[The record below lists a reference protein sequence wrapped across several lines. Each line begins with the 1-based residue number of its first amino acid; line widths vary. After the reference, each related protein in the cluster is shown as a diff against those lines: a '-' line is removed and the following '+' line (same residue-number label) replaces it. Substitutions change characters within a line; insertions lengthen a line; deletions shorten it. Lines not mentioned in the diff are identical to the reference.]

1 MNKIKLRDY
10 QKDAID
16 NIEANIAFGETN
28 LILKAQTSFGKSITL
43 AGLCERFKHQKIVII
58 VNIEPLIDQI
68 AFFLK
73 ELNIDYSILKAGR
86 ESEFNSDSQV
96 KLVMAQ
102 TLYARLDKIN
112 IQADM
117 VVRDECFTPD
127 VEILTEKGFIRF
139 DKLKNEKVAQFNSTS
154 NNISFIEPIR
164 KIQYKYEGEI
174 YNISTRD
181 SIDVSV
187 TPNHDFL
194 INNKKVKTKDIVYSN
209 EYKINVA
216 GYGIGESKKLTQ
228 YEKLAIAFQADG
240 SLHHEYI
247 DNEKISPSIESRIG
261 FIPKKGQCSILFSFS
276 KERKI
281 KQLIADFKSLNIK
294 ELKKQYSKRK
304 NTKPRRRFI
313 ISQVD
318 RNKISKKLSDIFD
331 LKDFSVKK
339 ARDFIEY
346 MVIWDGHINSKA
358 NYYYSSAIKEN
369 ADFIQAV
376 AILAGYK
383 AKISVQVDNRKKSY
397 SDIYRVFI
405 SKNKNQ
411 ITTQCIK
418 NNINTEHY
426 SGDIYCVEVPD
437 SNIIVRKNGKAIVI
451 GNCHRE
457 YNQKRTNELLK
468 HLEPEV
474 IVGLTATPYDQTG
487 YKLAGSTIVNTVD
500 TEWLTKNG
508 YLSPIKYYIPKWS
521 ETLDY
526 SLVTKSGND
535 YVLDELDEILTSEK
549 NMPKILKAMNDMK
562 CKNKK
567 ALVFCT
573 TIEQCSKI
581 TDMLV
586 KDGYLAKAYHSK
598 NKKKDNEEILKAFTN
613 NTTYKQ
619 IDYDKT
625 LFEGED
631 EPEEYVKCLV
641 SVSKLTT
648 GFSVNDI
655 DIGVSLRS
663 TQIRSLFEQ
672 IAGRIRRTSNSLD
685 DILNKHADITN
696 SNDKLAL
703 VCSVYNEKKQI
714 EKQLKEKNI
723 LNVDVFEFGSEPQNY
738 NFMEYNVRPN
748 KTHGEYLDLAQNV
761 KTHGFPE
768 EEYNPPERTGI
779 TEIDK
784 KALQETLDGISLDK
798 IAVTIDSDK
807 PEEITRANYNMKI
820 QQIEKDS
827 RRLTNLTLKELYNKL
842 EVSTDPVVLISIT
855 AVLLDKI
862 KCSDGFIN
870 KFNKECRG
878 YISNKGKEVKDFL
891 NPNTIGW
898 IAQDWINALD
908 KEDSFYKNKYI
919 KALRTRCKNTVKD
932 SGSIYALK
940 YFIQFLLEKDELEK
954 QIQEEPKSNIT
965 YTIEDSNG
973 IEIEIDEDE
982 IPF

>member
-1 MNKIKLRDY
+1 MSEIRLRDY
-10 QKDAID
+10 QNDAID

-43 AGLCERFKHQKIVII
+43 AGLCERFKHKKIVII

-73 ELNIDYSILKAGR
+73 KLNIDYSILKAGR
-86 ESEFNSDSQV
+86 ESEFNRNSKV

-102 TLYARLDKIN
+102 TLYARLDKMN
-112 IQADM
+112 IKA
-117 VVRDECFTPD
+117 
-127 VEILTEKGFIRF
+127 
-139 DKLKNEKVAQFNSTS
+139 
-154 NNISFIEPIR
+154 
-164 KIQYKYEGEI
+164 
-174 YNISTRD
+174 
-181 SIDVSV
+181 
-187 TPNHDFL
+187 
-194 INNKKVKTKDIVYSN
+194 DIVC
-209 EYKINVA
+209 
-216 GYGIGESKKLTQ
+216 
-228 YEKLAIAFQADG
+228 
-240 SLHHEYI
+240 I
-247 DNEKISPSIESRIG
+247 D
-261 FIPKKGQCSILFSFS
+261 
-276 KERKI
+276 ER
-281 KQLIADFKSLNIK
+281 
-294 ELKKQYSKRK
+294 
-304 NTKPRRRFI
+304 
-313 ISQVD
+313 
-318 RNKISKKLSDIFD
+318 
-331 LKDFSVKK
+331 
-339 ARDFIEY
+339 
-346 MVIWDGHINSKA
+346 
-358 NYYYSSAIKEN
+358 
-369 ADFIQAV
+369 
-376 AILAGYK
+376 
-383 AKISVQVDNRKKSY
+383 
-397 SDIYRVFI
+397 
-405 SKNKNQ
+405 
-411 ITTQCIK
+411 
-418 NNINTEHY
+418 
-426 SGDIYCVEVPD
+426 
-437 SNIIVRKNGKAIVI
+437 
-451 GNCHRE
+451 HRE

-474 IVGLTATPYDQTG
+474 IVGLTATPYDQAG

-526 SLVTKSGND
+526 SSVTKSGND

-549 NMPKILKAMNDMK
+549 NMPKILRTMNDMK
-562 CKNKK
+562 CKDKK

-573 TIEQCSKI
+573 TIDQCNKI
-581 TDMLV
+581 TEMLV

-613 NTTYKQ
+613 NSTYEQ
-619 IDYDKT
+619 IDYNKT

-631 EPEEYVKCLV
+631 EPEEYIKCLV

-685 DILNKHADITN
+685 DMLSKYKNEIN
-696 SNDKLAL
+696 SNDKIAFI
-703 VCSVYNEKKQI
+703 CSIYNEKKQI

-723 LNVDVFEFGSEPQNY
+723 SNVDVFEFGSELQNDDLVECY
-738 NFMEYNVRPN
+738 DFIEYNVRPN

-807 PEEITRANYNMKI
+807 PEEITRTSYNMKI

-862 KCSDGFIN
+862 KCSNGFVN

-898 IAQDWINALD
+898 IAQDWINALE

-940 YFIQFLLEKDELEK
+940 YFIKFLLEKDELEK
-954 QIQEEPKSNIT
+954 QIQEEPKNNIT

-973 IEIEIDEDE
+973 IEIEIDEEE